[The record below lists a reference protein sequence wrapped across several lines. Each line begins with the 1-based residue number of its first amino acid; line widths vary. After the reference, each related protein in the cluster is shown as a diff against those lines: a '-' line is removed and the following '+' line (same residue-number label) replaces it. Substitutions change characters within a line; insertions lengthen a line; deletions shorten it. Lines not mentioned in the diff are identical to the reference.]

1 MRTARLI
8 RIDDDGERTLG
19 VLDAPDGNFSILEPP
34 WRGNARSVSCIPTG
48 SYDVDFLPRSGSGKY
63 RNVWWVRDVPG
74 RGGILIHN
82 GVVVDHTEGC
92 LLIGDRHHR
101 FAGKAGVWNSRAAL
115 RRFNAIMG
123 RESFRLEV
131 VNA

>member
-1 MRTARLI
+1 MKTASLL
-8 RIDDDGERTLG
+8 RILDDGAKTLG
-19 VLDAPDGNFSILEPP
+19 VLSANGESFSMLEPP
-34 WRGNARSVSCIPTG
+34 WRDNERGVSCIPVGT
-48 SYDVDFLPRSGSGKY
+48 YKVDFLPRSGSGKY

-115 RRFNAIMG
+115 RRLNRAMG
-123 RESFRLEV
+123 QSSFLLEIRD
-131 VNA
+131 A